1 MRIII
6 SAQRVGFFNIGSG
19 LVGYWTKYRVAGRV
33 RVPAGHWSEAVRTRK
48 CSAGMC
54 TNHQETFHPKVLW
67 KGIGQVLLYTISDGA
82 VEPSF
87 TSTNPFLRKEG
98 LLCIKSYLIIVA
110 DATDAVS
117 VTFSGRCKFLQ
128 I

>member
-1 MRIII
+1 MVI
-6 SAQRVGFFNIGSG
+6 AGMHVGE
-19 LVGYWTKYRVAGRV
+19 R
-33 RVPAGHWSEAVRTRK
+33 SEAVRTRK